1 MSFLEIL
8 VRAPVCVY
16 DTEGNIRDWLHHYH
30 HHSPG
35 VIDGRKGFPWVSP
48 YYFILMAPVSLVR
61 IYAVALTVTLM

>member
-35 VIDGRKGFPWVSP
+35 VIDGRKGFLGYLPTTS
-48 YYFILMAPVSLVR
+48 F
-61 IYAVALTVTLM
+61 